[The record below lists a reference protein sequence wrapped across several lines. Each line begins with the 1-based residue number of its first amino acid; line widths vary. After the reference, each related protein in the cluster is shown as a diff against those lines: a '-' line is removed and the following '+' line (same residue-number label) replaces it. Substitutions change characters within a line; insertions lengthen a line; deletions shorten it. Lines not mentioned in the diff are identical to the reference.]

1 MYRPS
6 RLRWAADKWGTN
18 PCCCGSRTGTC
29 GHNHRTSQHAH
40 LSDVARKKWS
50 GVKKKMS
57 GRSRQE
63 EVVVR
68 KLFTRKCVKTKIV
81 LIVEVN
87 CTDKKTTEQETPQ
100 HARRHLHPMNAT
112 STSRSWHT
120 THLCEKLGY
129 TGGVW
134 LHKCRLNKCAA
145 RKCFNHNRY
154 RFVWWASNNLVFG
167 AYLKNTPQPHQL
179 ENKKISA
186 EHSTTFENHQV
197 S

>member
-1 MYRPS
+1 MGHKPVLLWVPYRHMRPQS
-6 RLRWAADKWGTN
+6 PHVTACPPARR
-18 PCCCGSRTGTC
+18 C
-29 GHNHRTSQHAH
+29 QE
-40 LSDVARKKWS
+40 DVVRKKWP
-50 GVKKKMS
+50 GVKKKLS

-87 CTDKKTTEQETPQ
+87 CMDKKTTEQETPQ

-167 AYLKNTPQPHQL
+167 AYLKNTPQPYQL
-179 ENKKISA
+179 GK
-186 EHSTTFENHQV
+186 
-197 S
+197 